1 MTPEEFKSR
10 LAPMVAEN
18 RNREAITFVK
28 ENLAGVRGRMTPEDR
43 MLVADW
49 MEGVAMAL
57 DLGISD
63 DDGSDVASKP
73 SMPSTAHTPT

>member
-18 RNREAITFVK
+18 RNREAIAFVK
-28 ENLAGVRGRMTPEDR
+28 ANLAGVRGHLTPEDR

-49 MEGVAMAL
+49 MEGVEMAL
-57 DLGISD
+57 DLGVSD
-63 DDGSDVASKP
+63 AGAVDRTIVAPWLSG
-73 SMPSTAHTPT
+73 THTPS